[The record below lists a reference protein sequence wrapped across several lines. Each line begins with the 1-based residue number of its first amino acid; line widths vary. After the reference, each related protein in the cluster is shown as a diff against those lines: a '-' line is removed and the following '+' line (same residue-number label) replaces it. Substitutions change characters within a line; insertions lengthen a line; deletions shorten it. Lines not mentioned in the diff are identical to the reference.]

1 MASPRSSRPPGLEP
15 PLLVGQSLEIWRD
28 AAAPAPSRLEARQEL
43 ERSARR
49 QLDAGAGALDLN
61 AGSAGDLAAEL
72 GACAGLLAGAFPDV
86 PLFLDCGDAGALAG
100 ALLAA
105 SQAAPGRPGP
115 LVANSLR
122 ADDRGSESLLRAAAW
137 AGAGLVIS
145 PRDADGEGPAVAVA
159 PLLARIDALGRR
171 AHGAGVRGPL
181 FADALAYPPL
191 GDPARCRRSLALL
204 RALRDSPAGPI
215 PLVAPGNV
223 GHGAPGPLRRAL
235 RRLYTAAALGA
246 GARALILPVE
256 DRALVALVRELTS
269 AGARGSRPGA
279 PVAGGLA
286 WELPWL
292 RRVARSAAAA
302 DELPA
307 PPARAGAQ
315 ARRAWEAFASP
326 DRRHP

>member
-15 PLLVGQSLEIWRD
+15 PLLVGQSLELWRD
-28 AAAPAPSRLEARQEL
+28 AAARAPSRLEARREL

-61 AGSAGDLAAEL
+61 AGSGGDLAAEL

-105 SQAAPGRPGP
+105 SQAAPDRAAP

-122 ADDRGSESLLRAAAW
+122 AGDRGSESLLRAAAW

-145 PRDADGEGPAVAVA
+145 PRDADGEGAPAAVA
-159 PLLARIDALGRR
+159 PLLAGIEALGRR
-171 AHGAGVRGPL
+171 ARQAGVRGPL

-204 RALRDSPAGPI
+204 RALRDSSAGLV
-215 PLVAPGNV
+215 PLVAAGNV

-235 RRLYTAAALGA
+235 RRLYAAAALGA

-256 DRALVALVRELTS
+256 DRSLVALVRELTS
-269 AGARGSRPGA
+269 ARAPGSRPAA
-279 PVAGGLA
+279 PIGGGPA
-286 WELPWL
+286 RELPWL
-292 RRVARSAAAA
+292 RRVARAAAA
-302 DELPA
+302 GGDLPA
-307 PPARAGAQ
+307 PPARGGAQ
-315 ARRAWEAFASP
+315 AQRAWEAVASP
-326 DRRHP
+326 